1 MRIGVPR
8 EVKADENRVGLTP
21 SSVRELTRHG
31 HEIVMEHD
39 CAYKIGLFN
48 EDYIQAGA
56 RVSKSLDEIYDSE
69 MIVKVKEPQPEEI
82 RNLRKDQI
90 LFTYLHLAPTPA
102 LTNCL
107 LRQGCTAIAYETVT
121 DDQGRLPL
129 LAPMSEVAG
138 RMSVQAG
145 AHSLEIAQGGRGTL
159 LGGVPGTPPAAVTVL
174 GGGVVG
180 MNAARL
186 ALGMGANVVILDI
199 NQRRLAELDL
209 TFGPALTT
217 IFSTEDAIHEY
228 TMRADLVIGAV
239 LVPGSK
245 TPNLVSE
252 DMVRDMP
259 AGSVLVDVAI
269 DQGGV
274 FETSKAT
281 THSHPTFV
289 KHEVVHY
296 CVANMPSAVAR
307 TSTFALNN
315 VTLPLIMS
323 IAELGLASAVTK
335 NVHLRNGLNI
345 VDGHVTHQAVAEASG
360 REYIPAEDFFPS
372 RIAE

>member
-1 MRIGVPR
+1 MQIGVPR
-8 EVKADENRVGLTP
+8 EVKPDEYRIGLTP

-31 HEIVMEHD
+31 HHVVMEHD
-39 CAYKIGLFN
+39 CGAKIGLFN
-48 EDYIQAGA
+48 EDYAQAGA
-56 RVSKSLDEIYDSE
+56 TISNSLDEIYASD
-69 MIVKVKEPQPEEI
+69 MIVKVKEPQPDEI
-82 RNLRKDQI
+82 PYLRQDQV
-90 LFTYLHLAPTPA
+90 LFTYLHLAPAPE
-102 LTNCL
+102 LTASL
-107 LRQGCTAIAYETVT
+107 LKQRCIGIAYETVT

-145 AHSLEIAQGGRGTL
+145 AHSLEIVQGGRGTL

-217 IFSTEDAIHEY
+217 IFSTEDSIHEY
-228 TMRADLVIGAV
+228 TSKADLVIGAV
-239 LVPGSK
+239 LVPGST
-245 TPNLVSE
+245 TPTLVTE

-259 AGSVLVDVAI
+259 FGSVLVDVAI
-269 DQGGV
+269 DQGGC

-281 THSHPTFV
+281 THSNPTFV

-296 CVANMPSAVAR
+296 CVANMPGAVSR

-315 VTLPLIMS
+315 VTLPLIMA
-323 IAELGLASAVTK
+323 IADKGLGVAVAQ
-335 NVHLRNGLNI
+335 NAHLRNGLNV
-345 VDGHVTHQAVAEASG
+345 VDGHITHEAVANASNA
-360 REYIPAEDFFPS
+360 EYIPADSFFPS
-372 RIAE
+372 R

>member
-1 MRIGVPR
+1 
-8 EVKADENRVGLTP
+8 
-21 SSVRELTRHG
+21 
-31 HEIVMEHD
+31 
-39 CAYKIGLFN
+39 
-48 EDYIQAGA
+48 
-56 RVSKSLDEIYDSE
+56 
-69 MIVKVKEPQPEEI
+69 
-82 RNLRKDQI
+82 
-90 LFTYLHLAPTPA
+90 
-102 LTNCL
+102 
-107 LRQGCTAIAYETVT
+107 
-121 DDQGRLPL
+121 
-129 LAPMSEVAG
+129 
-138 RMSVQAG
+138 
-145 AHSLEIAQGGRGTL
+145 
-159 LGGVPGTPPAAVTVL
+159 
-174 GGGVVG
+174 
-180 MNAARL
+180 
-186 ALGMGANVVILDI
+186 
-199 NQRRLAELDL
+199 
-209 TFGPALTT
+209 
-217 IFSTEDAIHEY
+217 
-228 TMRADLVIGAV
+228 
-239 LVPGSK
+239 
-245 TPNLVSE
+245 
-252 DMVRDMP
+252 MP